1 MKLRNKAERDR
12 SSRGIC
18 FFFKRCHKRSV
29 NVCYTACSSLCTA
42 LFQRFFAWRSRR
54 TRWCAAS
61 SRSSINQ
68 SAVVKMQNADR
79 IHLRIATRTCDPE
92 ARVGEREQRWA
103 EPPTRDRPRICK
115 RSFQLTATMAWR
127 IGRCAA
133 NSKPIRRVHARKS
146 STSSAPNTSRRT
158 GLIPRDHAVRTD
170 VYRGGY
176 LRRNCAMSLTGLHF
190 AQTNLCF
197 KQYGCST
204 KK

>member
-1 MKLRNKAERDR
+1 MQKTPIAYTCV
-12 SSRGIC
+12 SRHA
-18 FFFKRCHKRSV
+18 R
-29 NVCYTACSSLCTA
+29 
-42 LFQRFFAWRSRR
+42 
-54 TRWCAAS
+54 
-61 SRSSINQ
+61 
-68 SAVVKMQNADR
+68 
-79 IHLRIATRTCDPE
+79 ATQG
-92 ARVGEREQRWA
+92 ARVGEREHRWA

-190 AQTNLCF
+190 AQTNLCSE
-197 KQYGCST
+197 QYCST
-204 KK
+204 KNNLFFFLIPFFNRYIVTKTRNKLIKCVSINCR